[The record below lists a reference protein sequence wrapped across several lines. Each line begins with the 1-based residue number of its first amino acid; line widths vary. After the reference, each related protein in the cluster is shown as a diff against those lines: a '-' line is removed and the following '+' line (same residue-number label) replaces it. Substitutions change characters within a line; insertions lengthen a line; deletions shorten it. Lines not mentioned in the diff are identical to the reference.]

1 MWAIRQVV
9 SGARCVSRSVIFHGV
24 ISKGRRSMRARQ
36 NSSSFNEGGVVMIVF
51 KFNPA
56 TKSWDDR
63 DEMCEAK
70 AVGLGRAWGLS
81 K

>member
-1 MWAIRQVV
+1 
-9 SGARCVSRSVIFHGV
+9 
-24 ISKGRRSMRARQ
+24 MRARQ